1 MSHELPARSRAHI
14 SLSRVSITRGTNLVL
29 NELDLSVTPDS
40 RLAVVG
46 ENGRGK
52 STLLH
57 IIAGLLNPG
66 SGSVTRIG
74 TLSLAHQEM
83 PVAQGETVGDAVA
96 AVIAPSVAALA
107 ELNAAADALAG
118 DDVLANSI
126 GGSIEG
132 TSALASGAAA
142 RYAAALD
149 ACEALDAW
157 NTEQR
162 MRMSLEQLGAE
173 QDWSRPLAE
182 LSVGARYRVR
192 LACILARSED
202 FLLLDEPTNHLDRSG
217 LNYLTAQLRDW
228 PGGVVFASHDRA
240 LLDDVATTYLDLD
253 PTPDGQAHLYRGS
266 LAELR
271 ESRRVLLARWEQEY
285 ELQVKEHTRLEADLD
300 AARARL
306 VSGWRPPKGTG
317 KHQRATRAASITQ
330 RVHRQR
336 EQLEANAVTIPEPPQ
351 VFTCPDLPRFKGS
364 DVLTA
369 HQVTVAGRLP
379 TPTSLA
385 VAPGGRLVI
394 TGPNG
399 AGKSTLLSV
408 LAGDLA
414 PTDGSILRAEG
425 ARVGVLRQETN
436 LPHEQYANRYFA
448 TEVERLASRGMVPTH
463 RAAAPRDAISLAE
476 LGLLT
481 SSETSKRIGEMSM
494 GQQRRLE
501 LALVLASR
509 PHVLLLDEPTNHL
522 STTLIDELTEALK
535 ATKAAV
541 IVSSHD
547 RQFLR
552 DTADWSQLVLE

>member
-14 SLSRVSITRGTNLVL
+14 SLSRISITRGTNLVL
-29 NELDLSVTPDS
+29 NELDLSITPDS

-57 IIAGLLNPG
+57 IIAGLLNPD
-66 SGSVTRIG
+66 SGNVTRVG

-83 PVAQGETVGDAVA
+83 PVTEGETVGDAVA
-96 AVIAPSVAALA
+96 AVVAPSVAALA
-107 ELNAAADALAG
+107 ELDAAAATLA
-118 DDVLANSI
+118 DSI

-132 TSALASGAAA
+132 TSALASGVAT
-142 RYAAALD
+142 RYAEALD

-162 MRMSLEQLGAE
+162 MRMALEQLGAE

-192 LACILARSED
+192 LACILARGED

-217 LNYLTAQLRDW
+217 LDYLTARLRDW
-228 PGGVVFASHDRA
+228 PGGVILASHDRA

-253 PTPDGQAHLYRGS
+253 PTPDGRAHLYRGS

-271 ESRRVLLARWEQEY
+271 ESRRVMLARWEQEHA
-285 ELQVKEHTRLEADLD
+285 LQVKEHARLEADLD

-330 RVHRQR
+330 RVHRQQ

-351 VFTCPDLPRFKGS
+351 VFTCPDLPRFKGG
-364 DVLTA
+364 DVVTA
-369 HQVTVAGRLP
+369 HQVTVAGRLD

-385 VAPGGRLVI
+385 IAPGGRLVI

-414 PTDGSILRAEG
+414 PTDGSVLRAKG
-425 ARVGVLRQETN
+425 ARVGVLRQETD
-436 LPHEQYANRYFA
+436 LPHDQYANRYFA
-448 TEVERLASRGMVPTH
+448 AEVERLTARRIVPTH
-463 RAAAPRDAISLAE
+463 RAAASRDAISLAE

-481 SSETSKRIGEMSM
+481 PSEINKRIGEMSM

-541 IVSSHD
+541 VVSSHD
-547 RQFLR
+547 RQLLR

>member
-29 NELDLSVTPDS
+29 NELDLSITPDS

-57 IIAGLLNPG
+57 IIAGLLNPD
-66 SGSVTRIG
+66 SGNVTRVG

-83 PVAQGETVGDAVA
+83 PVTEGETVGDAVA
-96 AVIAPSVAALA
+96 AVVAPSVAALA
-107 ELNAAADALAG
+107 ELDAAAATLA
-118 DDVLANSI
+118 DSI

-132 TSALASGAAA
+132 TSALASGVAT
-142 RYAAALD
+142 RYAEALD

-162 MRMSLEQLGAE
+162 MRMALEQLGAE

-192 LACILARSED
+192 LACILARGED

-217 LNYLTAQLRDW
+217 LDYLTARLRDW
-228 PGGVVFASHDRA
+228 PGGVILASHDRA

-253 PTPDGQAHLYRGS
+253 LTPDGRASLYRGS

-271 ESRRVLLARWEQEY
+271 ESRRVMLARWEQEHA
-285 ELQVKEHTRLEADLD
+285 LQVKEHARLEADLD

-330 RVHRQR
+330 RVHRQQ

-351 VFTCPDLPRFKGS
+351 VFTCPDLPRFKGG
-364 DVLTA
+364 DVVTA
-369 HQVTVAGRLP
+369 HQVTVAGRLD

-385 VAPGGRLVI
+385 IAPGGRLVI

-414 PTDGSILRAEG
+414 PTDGSVLRAKG
-425 ARVGVLRQETN
+425 ARVGVLRQETD
-436 LPHEQYANRYFA
+436 LPHDQYANRYFA
-448 TEVERLASRGMVPTH
+448 AEVERLTARRIVPTH
-463 RAAAPRDAISLAE
+463 RAAASRDAISLAE

-481 SSETSKRIGEMSM
+481 PSEINKRIGEMSM

-541 IVSSHD
+541 VVSSHD
-547 RQFLR
+547 RQLLR

>member
-1 MSHELPARSRAHI
+1 MSPELPARSRAHI

-29 NELDLSVTPDS
+29 NEVDLSITPDS

-57 IIAGLLNPG
+57 IIAGLLDPD
-66 SGSVTRIG
+66 SGNVTRVG

-83 PVAQGETVGDAVA
+83 SIGEGETVGDAVA
-96 AVIAPSVAALA
+96 AVVAPSVAALA
-107 ELNAAADALAG
+107 ELDAAADALAG
-118 DDVLANSI
+118 DADTLAA
-126 GGSIEG
+126 
-132 TSALASGAAA
+132 T
-142 RYAAALD
+142 RYAEALD

-162 MRMSLEQLGAE
+162 MRMALEQLGAE

-192 LACILARSED
+192 LACILARGED

-217 LNYLTAQLRDW
+217 LNYLTAHLHNW
-228 PGGVVFASHDRA
+228 PGGVILASHDRA

-253 PTPDGQAHLYRGS
+253 PTPDGRARLYRGS

-271 ESRRVLLARWEQEY
+271 ESRRVMLARWEQEY
-285 ELQVKEHTRLEADLD
+285 ALQVKEHARLEADLD

-330 RVHRQR
+330 RVHRQQ

-351 VFTCPDLPRFKGS
+351 VFTCPDLPQFGGTGHR

-369 HQVTVAGRLP
+369 HQVTVAGRLD

-385 VAPGGRLVI
+385 IAPGGRLVI

-414 PTDGSILRAEG
+414 PTDGSVLRAEG
-425 ARVGVLRQETN
+425 ARVGVLRQETD
-436 LPHEQYANRYFA
+436 LPHDQYANRYFA
-448 TEVERLASRGMVPTH
+448 AEVGP
-463 RAAAPRDAISLAE
+463 

-541 IVSSHD
+541 VVSSHD

-552 DTADWSQLVLE
+552 DTADWSQLMLQ

>member
-1 MSHELPARSRAHI
+1 M
-14 SLSRVSITRGTNLVL
+14 
-29 NELDLSVTPDS
+29 NELDLSIIPDS

-57 IIAGLLNPG
+57 IIAGLLDPD
-66 SGSVTRIG
+66 SGNVTRIG

-83 PVAQGETVGDAVA
+83 PIGEGETVGDAVA

-107 ELNAAADALAG
+107 ELDMAAATLA
-118 DDVLANSI
+118 DSI
-126 GGSIEG
+126 GGDDTI
-132 TSALASGAAA
+132 AAT
-142 RYAAALD
+142 RYSEALD

-157 NTEQR
+157 NTEHR
-162 MRMSLEQLGAE
+162 MRMALEQLGAE
-173 QDWSRPLAE
+173 QDWSRRLSE

-192 LACILARSED
+192 LACILARGED

-217 LNYLTAQLRDW
+217 LDYLTARLRDW
-228 PGGVVFASHDRA
+228 PGGVILASHDRA
-240 LLDDVATTYLDLD
+240 LLDDVATSYLDLD
-253 PTPDGQAHLYRGS
+253 PTPDGRAHLYRGS

-271 ESRRVLLARWEQEY
+271 ESRRVMLARWEQEY
-285 ELQVKEHTRLEADLD
+285 ALQVKEHARLEADLD

-330 RVHRQR
+330 RVHHQQ

-351 VFTCPDLPRFKGS
+351 VFTCPDLPRFKGG
-364 DVLTA
+364 DVVTA
-369 HQVTVAGRLP
+369 HQVTVAGRLD

-385 VAPGGRLVI
+385 IAPGGRLII

-414 PTDGSILRAEG
+414 PTGGSVLRAEG
-425 ARVGVLRQETN
+425 VRVGVLRQETD
-436 LPHEQYANRYFA
+436 LPHDQYANRYFA
-448 TEVERLASRGMVPTH
+448 SEVERLTARRIVPTH
-463 RAAAPRDAISLAE
+463 RATAPRDTISLAE

-481 SSETSKRIGEMSM
+481 PSEINKRIGEMSM

-541 IVSSHD
+541 VVSSHD

-552 DTADWSQLVLE
+552 DTADWSRLMLE